1 MKKFLLLNSP
11 IFWDST
17 KEDEQYL
24 SPLGLGY
31 IATYLDKAGIE
42 VELVDCVKNRISV
55 EQIVDLINK
64 RNPDFWGMNVF
75 TQNYELVKYIFKS
88 AKTDGEAFI
97 GGQAVKNIY
106 TDILSWDVDKK
117 INIII
122 GEGEL
127 ILPKVALGVCQEKPI
142 IIRGS
147 KKVYRID
154 RNSKYYPDNIS
165 DIYLDRRFLN
175 DEITTNHYGEK
186 EAAIITSRG
195 CMYNCA
201 FCGGAKSLNQDI
213 TIRIRTEES
222 VIKEISE
229 IVKAYPCVES
239 VRILDDLFLRNAG
252 SIEMAR
258 RIFAPFPTLSWRGMV
273 HVLSLAKN
281 LDKICEL
288 TQSRCKELFIGI
300 ESGSMRIRKR
310 INKLGTIE
318 DIINVSKNIMENGI
332 DLKGYFIYGFPK
344 ETKEDFQYT
353 YELAY
358 RLKEI
363 SEKTTGKFRTS
374 VFQFRPYHGT
384 QLYNEILSEGGIIK
398 RCTFNNSISQF
409 EGRSQ
414 FNFDFG
420 NYSLESDELLND
432 FITKT
437 QKL

>member
-42 VELVDCVKNRISV
+42 VELVDCVKNRMSV
-55 EQIVDLINK
+55 EQIVNLINK

-127 ILPKVALGVCQEKPI
+127 IIPKVALGVCQETPI

-147 KKVYRID
+147 KKVYRVD
-154 RNSKYYPDNIS
+154 RNSNYYPDNIS

-229 IVKAYPCVES
+229 IVKTYPCVES

-310 INKLGTIE
+310 INKLGAIE

-384 QLYNEILSEGGIIK
+384 QLYYEILSEGGIIK
-398 RCTFNNSISQF
+398 RCTFNDSISQF

-414 FNFDFG
+414 FNFEFG

-432 FITKT
+432 FIIKT

>member
-1 MKKFLLLNSP
+1 
-11 IFWDST
+11 
-17 KEDEQYL
+17 
-24 SPLGLGY
+24 
-31 IATYLDKAGIE
+31 
-42 VELVDCVKNRISV
+42 
-55 EQIVDLINK
+55 
-64 RNPDFWGMNVF
+64 
-75 TQNYELVKYIFKS
+75 
-88 AKTDGEAFI
+88 
-97 GGQAVKNIY
+97 
-106 TDILSWDVDKK
+106 
-117 INIII
+117 
-122 GEGEL
+122 
-127 ILPKVALGVCQEKPI
+127 
-142 IIRGS
+142 
-147 KKVYRID
+147 
-154 RNSKYYPDNIS
+154 
-165 DIYLDRRFLN
+165 
-175 DEITTNHYGEK
+175 
-186 EAAIITSRG
+186 
-195 CMYNCA
+195 MYNCA

-318 DIINVSKNIMENGI
+318 DIINVSQNIMENGI

-374 VFQFRPYHGT
+374 VFQFRPNHGT

-432 FITKT
+432 FIIKT

>member
-147 KKVYRID
+147 KKVYRVD
-154 RNSKYYPDNIS
+154 RNSTYYPD
-165 DIYLDRRFLN
+165 
-175 DEITTNHYGEK
+175 
-186 EAAIITSRG
+186 II
-195 CMYNCA
+195 
-201 FCGGAKSLNQDI
+201 
-213 TIRIRTEES
+213 
-222 VIKEISE
+222 
-229 IVKAYPCVES
+229 
-239 VRILDDLFLRNAG
+239 
-252 SIEMAR
+252 
-258 RIFAPFPTLSWRGMV
+258 
-273 HVLSLAKN
+273 
-281 LDKICEL
+281 
-288 TQSRCKELFIGI
+288 
-300 ESGSMRIRKR
+300 
-310 INKLGTIE
+310 
-318 DIINVSKNIMENGI
+318 
-332 DLKGYFIYGFPK
+332 
-344 ETKEDFQYT
+344 
-353 YELAY
+353 
-358 RLKEI
+358 
-363 SEKTTGKFRTS
+363 
-374 VFQFRPYHGT
+374 
-384 QLYNEILSEGGIIK
+384 
-398 RCTFNNSISQF
+398 
-409 EGRSQ
+409 
-414 FNFDFG
+414 
-420 NYSLESDELLND
+420 
-432 FITKT
+432 
-437 QKL
+437 

>member
-11 IFWDST
+11 IFKDSK

-42 VELVDCVKNRISV
+42 VELVDCVKERMSI

-64 RNPDFWGMNVF
+64 RNPNFWGMNVF
-75 TQNYELVKYIFKS
+75 TQNYELVKYIFERV
-88 AKTDGEAFI
+88 KTNGEAFI
-97 GGQAVKNIY
+97 GGPAVKNIY
-106 TDILSWDVDKK
+106 TDILSWNVDEKM
-117 INIII
+117 NIII

-127 ILPKVALGVCQEKPI
+127 ILPEVALGVCQENPI
-142 IIRGS
+142 IIQGG
-147 KKVYRID
+147 KKVYRVD
-154 RNSKYYPDNIS
+154 RNSKYYPDKIS

-195 CMYNCA
+195 CKYNCA

-213 TIRIRTEES
+213 TTRIRTEES

-229 IVKAYPCVES
+229 IVKTYPCVES
-239 VRILDDLFLRNAG
+239 VRILDDLFLRDAG
-252 SIEMAR
+252 SIEMAK
-258 RIFAPFPTLSWRGMV
+258 RIFTPFPTLSWRGMV

-288 TQSRCKELFIGI
+288 TESRCKELFIGI
-300 ESGSMRIRKR
+300 ESGSKRIRKR
-310 INKLGTIE
+310 INKVGDIE
-318 DIINVSKNIMENGI
+318 DVINVSKSIMENGI

-344 ETKEDFQYT
+344 ETKEDFQST

-358 RLKEI
+358 RLKDI

-384 QLYNEILSEGGIIK
+384 QLYNEILLEGGIIK
-398 RCTFNNSISQF
+398 ECTFNNSISQF
-409 EGRSQ
+409 RGRSQ
-414 FNFDFG
+414 FNFESG
-420 NYSLESDELLND
+420 NYSLESDDLLKE
-432 FITKT
+432 FIIKT
-437 QKL
+437 QQL